1 MKNGETKQVIK
12 KNKEKKM
19 TNETKMLAT
28 MILEIVKTAKNW
40 VSKPSNKTKDLI
52 DEYIESNKTYEIET
66 DSDGD
71 TRKIFVGIKNEEV
84 DKILKHLMTSIE
96 RDEKDLNRYESE
108 VSQKGD
114 SQLRLIETLV
124 RHYADIDKEEK

>member
-1 MKNGETKQVIK
+1 
-12 KNKEKKM
+12 M

-40 VSKPSNKTKDLI
+40 VCKPSNKTKDLI

-71 TRKIFVGIKNEEV
+71 TRKIFVGIKNEEL

-124 RHYADIDKEEK
+124 RHYADIDMEDK

>member
-1 MKNGETKQVIK
+1 
-12 KNKEKKM
+12 M

-40 VSKPSNKTKDLI
+40 VCKPSNKTKDLI

-71 TRKIFVGIKNEEV
+71 TRKIFVGVKDEQLERV
-84 DKILKHLMTSIE
+84 LKHLKTSLE
-96 RDEKDLNRYESE
+96 RDVNDLSRYEIEISN
-108 VSQKGD
+108 KGEH
-114 SQLRLIETLV
+114 QLSLIKTIV
-124 RHYADIDKEEK
+124 KHYADVNTEEL

>member
-1 MKNGETKQVIK
+1 
-12 KNKEKKM
+12 M

-40 VSKPSNKTKDLI
+40 VIKPSNKTKDLI

-71 TRKIFVGIKNEEV
+71 TRKIFVGIKNEEL
-84 DKILKHLMTSIE
+84 DKILKHLMTSTE